1 MTPSREHVSNG
12 YVGEPSEE
20 AERSARIM
28 VVGVGGGGCNAV
40 ARMAQ
45 ADVRGVELA
54 ALNTDAQHLKK
65 IQAHYRIHLGSK
77 VSRGLGAGGNP
88 TVGAKAAEESADALY
103 ELFRDTDMIFIAAGM
118 GGGTGTGAAPR
129 VAQIAQ
135 EVGALTVAVVTRPFR
150 YEGEKRRAVAE
161 EGINQL
167 KEHVDA
173 LIVIPNDRLLQVV
186 DKKVSLE
193 QALRIADEVLYQGI
207 RGIAELITLPGLINV
222 DFADVKAIMSR
233 AGSALMSIGEG
244 TGENRAIEA
253 AKAAI
258 SSRLLDVK
266 IDGAKGVLYN
276 VTGGTDL
283 TIHEVH
289 DAAEI
294 IANAADPK
302 ANIIFGAAIN
312 PELDGVVRIT
322 LIATG
327 LEGRS
332 SESSIVRALPL
343 SEQTETRKAD
353 GWREMPTL
361 DEAEIELPSF
371 LQRFRRA

>member
-1 MTPSREHVSNG
+1 MAGGDHGTNG
-12 YVGEPSEE
+12 HTSGYTDEP
-20 AERSARIM
+20 ERAARIK

-45 ADVRGVELA
+45 AEIRGVELV
-54 ALNTDAQHLKK
+54 ALNTDAQHLKR
-65 IQAHYRIHLGSK
+65 IPAHYRIHLGDK

-88 TVGAKAAEESADALY
+88 TVGAKAAEESADELY

-135 EVGALTVAVVTRPFR
+135 EVGALTVGVVTRPFR

-186 DKKVSLE
+186 DKKVGLD

-258 SSRLLDVK
+258 ANRLLDVS

-276 VTGGTDL
+276 VAGGSDL
-283 TIHEVH
+283 TMHEIH

-302 ANIIFGAAIN
+302 ANIIFGTAID
-312 PELDGVVRIT
+312 PALDGVVRIT

-327 LEGRS
+327 LESRP
-332 SESSIVRALPL
+332 SESPIVRALSL
-343 SEQTETRKAD
+343 SEHDEPRKSET
-353 GWREMPTL
+353 WRQMPTL

-371 LQRFRRA
+371 LQRFRRG

>member
-1 MTPSREHVSNG
+1 MLNGNQSSNG
-12 YVGEPSEE
+12 QEDQ

-28 VVGVGGGGCNAV
+28 VVGVGGAGCNAV
-40 ARMAQ
+40 TRMAQ
-45 ADVRGVELA
+45 ANLRGVELV
-54 ALNTDAQHLKK
+54 ALNTDAQHLKRV
-65 IQAHYRIHLGSK
+65 QAHYRVHLGDK

-88 TVGAKAAEESADALY
+88 TVGAKAAEESADELY
-103 ELFRDTDMIFIAAGM
+103 ELLRGADMVFIAAGM

-129 VAQIAQ
+129 VAEIAQ

-186 DKKVSLE
+186 DKRVGLDA
-193 QALRIADEVLYQGI
+193 ALRIADEVLYQGI

-244 TGENRAIEA
+244 TGEGRAVEA

-258 SSRLLDVK
+258 ASRLLDVR

-276 VTGGTDL
+276 VTGGSDL
-283 TIHEVH
+283 TIHEIH
-289 DAAEI
+289 EAAEI

-302 ANIIFGAAIN
+302 ANIIFGAAID

-332 SESSIVRALPL
+332 VDQPKVRAIPAA
-343 SEQTETRKAD
+343 EPAD
-353 GWREMPTL
+353 ARRPEGWREMPVL

-371 LQRFRRA
+371 LQRFRRNS